1 MRWAR
6 WVTLLWPGLT
16 QLWFSGAWWGLA
28 IGCSFA
34 WLVNLAIVSTFVWTE
49 LVGPWSRLGVWVL
62 LLLVW
67 GASLTL
73 SFRQLLFDDPATSA
87 AVAEDLFRRAQRE
100 YLSGNWIKAEQLL
113 GQVVQIDGK
122 DVDAQLMLA
131 SLLRRTGHLTEAADR
146 LRRLA
151 ATDGAQKW
159 LNEIARERQL
169 LEEQFHQPAATEIQN
184 NTDNQSTTPKNKPD
198 EESSANQAA

>member
-6 WVTLLWPGLT
+6 WITPLWPGLT

-34 WLVNLAIVSTFVWTE
+34 WLVNLAFVSTFVWTE
-49 LVGPWSRLGVWVL
+49 LVGPWSRLGVWIL
-62 LLLVW
+62 LLVVW
-67 GASLTL
+67 GASLIL
-73 SFRQLLFDDPATSA
+73 SFRQLLVDDPATSA

-113 GQVVQIDGK
+113 GQVVQTNGK

-159 LNEIARERQL
+159 HNEIARERQL
-169 LEEQFHQPAATEIQN
+169 LEEQFHSPTNQN
-184 NTDNQSTTPKNKPD
+184 ETNSTQSTQPKNKPD
-198 EESSANQAA
+198 EDSANQAA